1 MFTVELRGLAVIAIF
16 NFAYNRSYSYPW
28 YFTSFERRLVW
39 GDNIKKRL
47 MSFTF
52 KRLTALASVASY
64 FQSNNVN
71 TKMAYCTSEL
81 FQKYEVI

>member
-1 MFTVELRGLAVIAIF
+1 M
-16 NFAYNRSYSYPW
+16 
-28 YFTSFERRLVW
+28 

-71 TKMAYCTSEL
+71 TKMAYCMSEL